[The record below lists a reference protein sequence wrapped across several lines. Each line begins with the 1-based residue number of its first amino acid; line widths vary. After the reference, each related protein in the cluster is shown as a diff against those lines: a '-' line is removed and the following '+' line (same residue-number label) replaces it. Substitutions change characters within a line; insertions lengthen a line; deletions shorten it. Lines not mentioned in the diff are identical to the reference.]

1 MRSIVWWN
9 VVDDCGA
16 PGEPT
21 TSGLFTRQM
30 EPKPSYFALKNLIL
44 NEWRT
49 NFEVTAE
56 SKNPTIN
63 FRGFKGSYRVTYVD
77 NADKEQTTTIVVK

>member
-1 MRSIVWWN
+1 MRGIVWWN
-9 VVDDCGA
+9 IVDDCGA

-30 EPKPSYFALKNLIL
+30 EPKPSYYALVRLIL

-49 NFEVTAE
+49 NLDVVAD
-56 SKNPTIN
+56 SDAPTIKV
-63 FRGFKGSYRVTYVD
+63 RGFKGGYIVRYQT
-77 NADKEQTTTIVVK
+77 ADGEERTTTIEVK